1 MNNHNQ
7 SRSGLNPLP
16 NEISSPMLTMTVA
29 LLPLDELEPWMPEPP
44 RTTPETTQPAGVTTE
59 VGHSAQAFVG
69 QAFCQFCGK
78 NVPCD
83 AVLCTA
89 CGRQIKALQSVTT
102 PVETKAEK
110 PASPAVFLLMVV
122 VTFAFPIAGFIFGIT
137 GLSRRGKQAQGAAL
151 MALSIIL
158 VVVYF
163 LAYTAQHH

>member
-1 MNNHNQ
+1 MNNHSY
-7 SRSGLNPLP
+7 SRFGLNPLP
-16 NEISSPMLTMTVA
+16 SETSGPLPTMTAA
-29 LLPLDELEPWMPEPP
+29 LPPLDEPEPWMPELP
-44 RTTPETTQPAGVTTE
+44 RTTPESTQPAGVTTE
-59 VGHSAQAFVG
+59 VEHSAQAFVG

-89 CGRQIKALQSVTT
+89 CGRQIKVLQSTTT
-102 PVETKAEK
+102 PTETKAEQ

-158 VVVYF
+158 IIVYF